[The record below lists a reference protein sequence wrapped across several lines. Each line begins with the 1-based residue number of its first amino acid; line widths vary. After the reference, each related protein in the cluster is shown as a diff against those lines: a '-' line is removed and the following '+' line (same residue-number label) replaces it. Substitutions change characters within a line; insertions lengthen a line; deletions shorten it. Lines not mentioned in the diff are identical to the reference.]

1 MKKTKAI
8 IDLKPLNYSFVENGF
23 TYKLLLLKKEK
34 MILEVA
40 VFKNQEFIKND
51 TKPFAQI
58 PKSLKSKIN
67 PL

>member
-1 MKKTKAI
+1 MAKTSTT
-8 IDLKPLNYSFVENGF
+8 IDLKKHRFSYNENGF
-23 TYKLLLLKKEK
+23 TYELLLLRKEK
-34 MILEVA
+34 MLIDVA
-40 VFKNQEFIKND
+40 VFQNQKFLKND

>member
-1 MKKTKAI
+1 MT
-8 IDLKPLNYSFVENGF
+8 V
-23 TYKLLLLKKEK
+23 
-34 MILEVA
+34 EVA
-40 VFKNQEFIKND
+40 AFENNTFFKND